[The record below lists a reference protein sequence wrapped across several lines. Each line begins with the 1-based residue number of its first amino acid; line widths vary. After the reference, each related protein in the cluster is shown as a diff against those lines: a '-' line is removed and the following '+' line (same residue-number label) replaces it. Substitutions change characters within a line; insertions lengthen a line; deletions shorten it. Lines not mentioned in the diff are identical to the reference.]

1 MKKYQHYIDARFQFF
16 LKYYICFQ
24 GGIYLVQLMDTY
36 GAPISIIFV
45 VFLEAIAISWI
56 YGNVH

>member
-1 MKKYQHYIDARFQFF
+1 M
-16 LKYYICFQ
+16 
-24 GGIYLVQLMDTY
+24 QLMDTY

-56 YGNVH
+56 YGKGKKVVSVYFDYNL

>member
-1 MKKYQHYIDARFQFF
+1 M
-16 LKYYICFQ
+16 
-24 GGIYLVQLMDTY
+24 QLMDTY

-56 YGNVH
+56 YGNIH